1 LTPSLKAL
9 QIELGRRCTGMQL
22 RLNEAPAINI
32 ELIWELRSSFLTP
45 LVKPKKAEQIEEIQ
59 LLATI
64 SVLID
69 LITQGWRIVTVEP
82 LVIEFPVSSSSEDEK
97 ARIRQAHLIDRD
109 SQITEPSV
117 KEFVQGMEKRRLTTT
132 GWHSIFSVMRDG
144 EDLAHKLQQIVEVD
158 NPELQVDLLSRTI
171 RPYIQIVETDA
182 VCEHTGLRL
191 NDIWCYFRHTW

>member
-1 LTPSLKAL
+1 
-9 QIELGRRCTGMQL
+9 M
-22 RLNEAPAINI
+22 
-32 ELIWELRSSFLTP
+32 
-45 LVKPKKAEQIEEIQ
+45 
-59 LLATI
+59 
-64 SVLID
+64 
-69 LITQGWRIVTVEP
+69 TVEP
-82 LVIEFPVSSSSEDEK
+82 LAIEFPVSSSSEDEK

-171 RPYIQIVETDA
+171 LPYIQIVETDA

-191 NDIWCYFRHTW
+191 NDIWRYSPHLGDVLQERTWPFDDDSRPGRSCAEPPRHWHSEHREFGRAATQTRRMDRLGWRYRRREVHGGNETEATRTLVAVRVG